1 MTNNRWNT
9 QTVTCNAHTPPFTYS
24 VTDGKPETCPACD
37 RAAKMEQ
44 LNRVLQ
50 SNSDM
55 KGKQ

>member
-1 MTNNRWNT
+1 MNRYPTTNLT
-9 QTVTCNAHTPPFTYS
+9 TCHVCAWRYS
-24 VTDGKPETCPACD
+24 VTDGKPETCPACE
-37 RAAKMEQ
+37 RAAKMEE